1 MEGRVLGKSGIEV
14 SPLGM
19 GCMGLTHASG
29 DLMPDAGAERVVRE
43 AYEMGYTFFDTAECY
58 VGMRS
63 DGTEAY
69 NEDVVGAALAPVRDS
84 VVIASK
90 FGVQHAADRTLVMDS
105 SPASIRKSAEG
116 SIRRLQ
122 ADHIDLCC
130 QHRIDPKV
138 EPEAVASTMADLMKE
153 GKIRAWGISEAN
165 EEYLCHADAVCPVA
179 AVENRHSIMAG
190 WHEPLFPVLEELD
203 VALVAF
209 SPLTNGFLTGAYSS
223 KTKFEGAQD
232 YRLGMPQYTEE
243 GERRARPLVEL
254 IAQLAE
260 KHHAADAQISLAW
273 MLCKK
278 PWIVPIPGSRKPERL
293 RQFNGTDNPEEQH
306 KIAEELLGDMGARAV
321 LMAPF
326 RCTYGVHISLGDDV
340 LVNMNRTFL
349 DSNLITI
356 GDRTLIAPDVKIC
369 CGEHN
374 MDASKRF
381 GTRADGT
388 RYLIT
393 TARPVTIGKD
403 CCIGGNATV
412 LPGVTIGDNAVVAAG
427 AVVTK
432 DLPSNTVCGGV
443 PARVLREL

>member
-1 MEGRVLGKSGIEV
+1 M
-14 SPLGM
+14 
-19 GCMGLTHASG
+19 
-29 DLMPDAGAERVVRE
+29 
-43 AYEMGYTFFDTAECY
+43 
-58 VGMRS
+58 
-63 DGTEAY
+63 
-69 NEDVVGAALAPVRDS
+69 
-84 VVIASK
+84 
-90 FGVQHAADRTLVMDS
+90 
-105 SPASIRKSAEG
+105 
-116 SIRRLQ
+116 
-122 ADHIDLCC
+122 
-130 QHRIDPKV
+130 
-138 EPEAVASTMADLMKE
+138 AV
-153 GKIRAWGISEAN
+153 
-165 EEYLCHADAVCPVA
+165 
-179 AVENRHSIMAG
+179 
-190 WHEPLFPVLEELD
+190 
-203 VALVAF
+203 VAF
-209 SPLTNGFLTGAYSS
+209 SLLANGFLTGAYPS

-243 GERRARPLVEL
+243 GERRARPLIEL
-254 IAQLAE
+254 ITQLAE
-260 KHHAADAQISLAW
+260 KHHAADVQISLAW

-306 KIAEELLGDMGARAV
+306 KIAEEPLGDMGARAV

-356 GDRTLIAPDVKIC
+356 GDRTLIAPDAKTC
-369 CGEHN
+369 CDKHN

-393 TARPVTIGKD
+393 TTRPVTIGKD
-403 CCIGGNATV
+403 CWIGGNATI
-412 LPGVTIGDNAVVAAG
+412 LPGVTIGDNVVVAAG

>member
-1 MEGRVLGKSGIEV
+1 
-14 SPLGM
+14 
-19 GCMGLTHASG
+19 
-29 DLMPDAGAERVVRE
+29 MPDAEAERVVRE

-58 VGMRS
+58 VGMRP
-63 DGTEAY
+63 DGTKAH
-69 NEDVVGAALAPVRDS
+69 NEDVVGAAHAPVRDS
-84 VVIASK
+84 VDISSK
-90 FGVQHAADRTLVMDS
+90 FGVQHAADRTPVMDS

-122 ADHIDLCC
+122 ADHIDLYC

-153 GKIRAWGISEAN
+153 GKIRAWGISKAN

-179 AVENRHSIMAG
+179 AVENRCSIMAR
-190 WHEPLFPVLEELD
+190 WHEPLFPVLEELG

-209 SPLTNGFLTGAYSS
+209 SLLANGFLTGAYSS

-243 GERRARPLVEL
+243 GERRARPLIEL
-254 IAQLAE
+254 ITQLAE
-260 KHHAADAQISLAW
+260 KHHATDAQISLAW

-356 GDRTLIAPDVKIC
+356 GGPHPHRSRCEDLLR
-369 CGEHN
+369 
-374 MDASKRF
+374 
-381 GTRADGT
+381 RA
-388 RYLIT
+388 
-393 TARPVTIGKD
+393 
-403 CCIGGNATV
+403 
-412 LPGVTIGDNAVVAAG
+412 
-427 AVVTK
+427 
-432 DLPSNTVCGGV
+432 
-443 PARVLREL
+443 